1 MSTSLLAE
9 RIAMRASRF
18 RLVVSD
24 SALSAC
30 AIYLHELARWNQRI
44 NLTALALE
52 PSIPDAAIDK
62 LVVEPLMATTLLGS
76 APREWVDL
84 GSGGGSPAIPLRIVW
99 RGGLLTMVESRGRK
113 CAFLR
118 ESVRQM
124 GLARTS
130 VCDARIEDFGAERV
144 QAAQEA
150 GADLAQLV
158 TLRAVRIDE
167 SMVALLVKLVAP
179 RGFLLTFGSS
189 VVGDAFVRE
198 ADALLPDES
207 KLSLFRRR

>member
-1 MSTSLLAE
+1 
-9 RIAMRASRF
+9 
-18 RLVVSD
+18 
-24 SALSAC
+24 
-30 AIYLHELARWNQRI
+30 
-44 NLTALALE
+44 
-52 PSIPDAAIDK
+52 
-62 LVVEPLMATTLLGS
+62 
-76 APREWVDL
+76 
-84 GSGGGSPAIPLRIVW
+84 
-99 RGGLLTMVESRGRK
+99 
-113 CAFLR
+113 
-118 ESVRQM
+118 M

-167 SMVALLVKLVAP
+167 SMAALLVKLVAP